1 VEFSALDNRL
11 GETQGR
17 VQLPSGEVR
26 LVLGD
31 LDPGRLEHLEPGDQ
45 VELFQEVDLSGVTL
59 VRVQGELVVR
69 SCPFLWEVAVVVDG
83 AIHARLLT
91 GAHRRRPVDLAAHVS
106 KLGGKHTVGARLSL
120 VAL

>member
-17 VQLPSGEVR
+17 LQLPSGEVR
-26 LVLGD
+26 VVLGD
-31 LDPGRLEHLEPGDQ
+31 LDPGRLERLEPGDQ
-45 VELFQEVDLSGVTL
+45 VELLQDVDLTAVAL

-83 AIHARLLT
+83 AVQARLLT
-91 GAHRRRPVDLAAHVS
+91 GANRRRPVDLAAHVS
-106 KLGGKHTVGARLSL
+106 KLGGKHTVGVRLSL